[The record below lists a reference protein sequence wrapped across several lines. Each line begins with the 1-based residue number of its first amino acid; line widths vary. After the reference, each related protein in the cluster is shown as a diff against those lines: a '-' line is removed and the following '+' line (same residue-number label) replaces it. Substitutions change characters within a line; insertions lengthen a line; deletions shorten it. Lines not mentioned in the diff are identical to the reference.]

1 MAKIMHIVLLE
12 VTKVV
17 ISIDE
22 YKVMTINN
30 S

>member
-1 MAKIMHIVLLE
+1 MEKIMHIVLLE

-22 YKVMTINN
+22 YKVMIINN
-30 S
+30 N

>member
-12 VTKVV
+12 VTKVA

-30 S
+30 N